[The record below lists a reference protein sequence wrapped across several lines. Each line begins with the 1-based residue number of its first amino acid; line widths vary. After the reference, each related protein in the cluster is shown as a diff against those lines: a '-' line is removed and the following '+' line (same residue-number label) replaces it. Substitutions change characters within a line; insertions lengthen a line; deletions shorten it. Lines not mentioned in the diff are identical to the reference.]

1 MLRHMTSFTTHC
13 EGHVHQKIVQKDGL
27 IVKLC
32 LTLVLNKDAPFY
44 SHYLASSLYL
54 GTYLDEINGDSPC
67 LIYIL
72 NAILFVY
79 VDNVV
84 LLSNLGACLQRLLN
98 KLHEF
103 CISSS
108 LDID

>member
-1 MLRHMTSFTTHC
+1 M
-13 EGHVHQKIVQKDGL
+13 QKYGL
-27 IVKLC
+27 IAKLC

-44 SHYLASSLYL
+44 SHYSASSLYL
-54 GTYLDEINGDSPC
+54 RTYLDEINGDSPF
-67 LIYIL
+67 LINIL

-84 LLSNLGACLQRLLN
+84 FLSKLGVGLQRLLN

-108 LDID
+108 LDVD